1 MTDIVAAYQ
10 PHYYP
15 RLHYLARAREA
26 DVFVI
31 YDDVQFSRSSPHHR
45 APIDY
50 QGRSWLTVPV
60 QDTGVETP
68 IDGARIHM
76 SEPWPARHLQTLVGK
91 YGEAATELRPFYE
104 RLCPP
109 LVEPSAL
116 REDPPADA
124 GVSDDLD
131 AWRAVD
137 AEWRTH
143 RRRLDRLRARKNRV
157 ADEIALRKVEDPAAS
172 VEELVAAAADLDSRL
187 ERIEDDYRKLKAR
200 RDRSLAELS
209 AELEGSVEDTPMDR
223 RWELEGVDVGEW
235 AGEVR
240 LVDLTVPL
248 LSELF
253 DRFGIDSRVVRSS
266 ELPIERAED
275 APEYLARLTD
285 HFGGD
290 GYLSGG
296 TGYENYM
303 RTGPFERRG
312 VEVLVQDWTPK
323 WEGGNVCAL
332 DVLYGAEDPSRWIE

>member
-1 MTDIVAAYQ
+1 MTGLVAAYQ

-15 RLHYLARAREA
+15 RLHYLARARQA

-60 QDTGVETP
+60 RNTGVETP
-68 IDGARIHM
+68 IDDARIDM
-76 SEPWPARHLQTLVGK
+76 SEPWPARHLRTLVGK

-109 LVEPSAL
+109 LVDASDL
-116 REDPPADA
+116 RENPPADA
-124 GVSDDLD
+124 GDDEVD
-131 AWRAVD
+131 AWRMVD
-137 AEWRTH
+137 AEWRTR
-143 RRRLDRLRARKNRV
+143 RRRLDRLRARKNRLG
-157 ADEIALRKVEDPAAS
+157 DEIALRKREDPAAP
-172 VEELVAAAADLDSRL
+172 VEGLVAAAADLESRL
-187 ERIEDDYRKLKAR
+187 ERVEGDCRELKAR
-200 RDRSLAELS
+200 RDRSLAALS
-209 AELEGSVEDTPMDR
+209 AELEGTVEGTPMER

-253 DRFGIDSRVVRSS
+253 DRFGVGSRVVRSS
-266 ELPIERAED
+266 ELPVERTGD
-275 APEYLARLTD
+275 APEYLARLTE

-290 GYLSGG
+290 GYLSGR

-312 VEVLVQDWTPK
+312 LEVLVQDWTPD